1 MAGFTFA
8 RNTAFNW
15 NERPY
20 RIEQINPDGSFVLHC
35 LEDGRISSAEKN
47 RLFDAYLNSE
57 LQFTI
62 SPNDET
68 VNTFCRPFEEIGES
82 KTIEMRRRMAYIN
95 GLRELGCTEHTVGE
109 IEKMIHAISI
119 SINDSN
125 PPAYVTLNRWQ
136 TRIQLAGGD
145 IRSLVPRT
153 DRRGPTCRY
162 QNILI
167 VRLFEESIIEAFKK
181 SPKSTIKDVRVNL
194 SKKLKV
200 ENEFRPKELQL
211 ILPSRAT
218 CYRMLDDIDRFEV
231 AVLRD
236 GRRLA
241 SRAYKLVGKGV
252 QTTRILERYEI
263 DHTPMDVFVVDEKT
277 FLPLGRPLLTII
289 LDHNSR
295 MPVGYYISF
304 SAPSAAVVQ
313 AALKHAILPKTLTK
327 VPGLQT
333 KNEWICWGIP
343 EQIVVDN
350 ALEFHGSTM
359 EYIAFNLYIQLM
371 FCPKHEPQFKGA
383 VERYIKTINYQC
395 AHLLPGMAYAKYYER
410 KDYDPLKHAVFTL
423 HELKAI
429 VEKWMLDDY
438 AQSIHSGLGVSPYS
452 KWQKGLETVTPNLPK
467 DIDQL
472 SPVFGIPTIRSLRK
486 DGILVNRIRYSNSA
500 LQPILSKYGPGV
512 RVTAVYDPHDLG
524 QIRVFEPNSNERYVR
539 VNAVN
544 FEYANGLTVNQNEI
558 IQKKLRDD
566 GKDSSDSYAIMEERI
581 ALQEFIEGCMQNRK
595 HSVRRKAARIKSP
608 VMVSQQV
615 NSAEKKA
622 RSAPSRGRSKKYC
635 RLPSKSGGS
644 QMNTFKFVRNEK

>member
-15 NERPY
+15 HGRPY
-20 RIEQINPDGSFVLHC
+20 RIEQINPDESFVLHC
-35 LEDGRISSAEKN
+35 LEDGSVSSAEKN
-47 RLFDAYLNSE
+47 RLLEAYVKSE
-57 LQFTI
+57 LEFST
-62 SPNDET
+62 SHKDEDA
-68 VNTFCRPFEEIGES
+68 NTYCRPFEEIDEI
-82 KTIEMRRRMAYIN
+82 KITEMRRRMAYIN
-95 GLRELGCTEHTVGE
+95 GVRELEYGDKTVGKTE
-109 IEKMIHAISI
+109 QIIETVSI
-119 SINDSN
+119 SNEDDH
-125 PPAYVTLNRWQ
+125 PPCYTTLTRWQ
-136 TRIQLAGGD
+136 KRNQLAGGD
-145 IRSLVPRT
+145 VRSLVPRT
-153 DRRGPTCRY
+153 DKRGPRCRY
-162 QNILI
+162 QPER
-167 VRLFEESIIEAFKK
+167 VTELFEESFIDALKK
-181 SPKSTIKDVRVNL
+181 SPKATVKDVRTL
-194 SKKLKV
+194 LLKKLKA
-200 ENEFRPKELQL
+200 ENEFRPKDQQL
-211 ILPSRAT
+211 RLPSRAT

-236 GRRLA
+236 GKRLA
-241 SRAYKLVGKGV
+241 SRKYKLVGKGV
-252 QTTRILERYEI
+252 QTKRILERYEI

-333 KNEWICWGIP
+333 QNEWICWGIP

-350 ALEFHGSTM
+350 GLEFHGSAM
-359 EYIAFNLYIQLM
+359 EYLAFNLYIQLM

-395 AHLLPGMAYAKYYER
+395 AHLLPGMAFAKYYER

-423 HELKAI
+423 NELKAI

-452 KWQKGLETVTPNLPK
+452 KWKKGLETVTPNLPK

-472 SPVFGIPTIRSLRK
+472 SPVFGIPIIRSLRK
-486 DGILVNRIRYSNSA
+486 DGILVNRIRYSDST

-524 QIRVFEPNSNERYVR
+524 HIRVFEPNNNERYVR

-544 FEYANGLTVNQNEI
+544 FEYANGLTSNQNEV

-566 GKDSSDSYAIMEERI
+566 GKDSSDSDAIMEERI

-608 VMVSQQV
+608 VMGGQHG

-622 RSAPSRGRSKKYC
+622 RSVPRRGRSKKYD
-635 RLPSKSGGS
+635 RPSSRSEGS
-644 QMNTFKFVRNEK
+644 QMNTFKFVRNVK

>member
-35 LEDGRISSAEKN
+35 LEDGSISSAEKN

-57 LQFTI
+57 LEFTI
-62 SPNDET
+62 SPKGEDT
-68 VNTFCRPFEEIGES
+68 NTFCRPFEEIGES
-82 KTIEMRRRMAYIN
+82 KTMEMRRRMAYIN
-95 GLRELGCTEHTVGE
+95 GLRELGCRENTVGE
-109 IEKMIHAISI
+109 IEQMIQAISI

-125 PPAYVTLNRWQ
+125 PPSYVTLTRWQ
-136 TRIQLAGGD
+136 TRNQLAGGD
-145 IRSLVPRT
+145 VRSLVPRT

-162 QNILI
+162 QNIQI
-167 VRLFEESIIEAFKK
+167 IRLFEESIIEAFKK
-181 SPKSTIKDVRVNL
+181 SPKASVKDIATVL
-194 SKKLKV
+194 TKKLKA
-200 ENEFRPKELQL
+200 ENGFRPKDQQL
-211 ILPSRAT
+211 RLPSRAT
-218 CYRMLDDIDRFEV
+218 SYRMLDDIDRFEV

-236 GRRLA
+236 GKRLA
-241 SRAYKLVGKGV
+241 SRKYKLVGKGV
-252 QTTRILERYEI
+252 KTQRILERYEI

-313 AALKHAILPKTLTK
+313 AALKHAILPKTLIK

-333 KNEWICWGIP
+333 QNEWMCWGIP

-350 ALEFHGSTM
+350 GLEFHGSAM
-359 EYIAFNLYIQLM
+359 EYLAFNLYIQLM

-395 AHLLPGMAYAKYYER
+395 AHLLPGMAFAKYYER

-423 HELKAI
+423 NELKAI

-438 AQSIHSGLGVSPYS
+438 AQSIHGGLGVSPYS
-452 KWQKGLETVTPNLPK
+452 KWKKGLETVTPNLPK

-472 SPVFGIPTIRSLRK
+472 SPVFGIPIIRSLRK
-486 DGILVNRIRYSNSA
+486 DGILVNRIRYSDSA

-512 RVTAVYDPHDLG
+512 RVTAVYDPYDLG
-524 QIRVFEPNSNERYVR
+524 QIRVFEPNNNERYVR

-544 FEYANGLTVNQNEI
+544 FEYANGLTSNQNEV

-566 GKDSSDSYAIMEERI
+566 GKDSSDSNAIMKERI

-608 VMVSQQV
+608 VIVGQHG
-615 NSAEKKA
+615 NTAEKKA
-622 RSAPSRGRSKKYC
+622 RSVPSRDRSKKYD
-635 RLPSKSGGS
+635 RPSSRSEGS